1 MNIELEDQ
9 SVLLRKIE
17 QHRLREQ
24 NLSSLPSLDQTSD
37 YEGSDEEENRVY
49 FEELK
54 RKNRAARETEEL
66 EKENIGRDFD
76 GEVSVRLLSFKIT
89 DLTMKLYRTR
99 RLRFRPGCQRSLS
112 LVKLKKF
119 NAVPLR
125 RINPSTGFSK

>member
-37 YEGSDEEENRVY
+37 YEGSDEEENREY

-66 EKENIGRDFD
+66 EKENIGKDFD
-76 GEVSVRLLSFKIT
+76 DEVSFSA
-89 DLTMKLYRTR
+89 
-99 RLRFRPGCQRSLS
+99 
-112 LVKLKKF
+112 
-119 NAVPLR
+119 AVV
-125 RINPSTGFSK
+125 